1 MPLVGVSGGTRF
13 HGERHPAPANGW
25 EPVYP
30 ASHSYLTYLTS
41 RWTGFNIFTP
51 FLYVIYRCC

>member
-30 ASHSYLTYLTS
+30 ASHSHLTYLTS

-51 FLYVIYRCC
+51 FLYVIH